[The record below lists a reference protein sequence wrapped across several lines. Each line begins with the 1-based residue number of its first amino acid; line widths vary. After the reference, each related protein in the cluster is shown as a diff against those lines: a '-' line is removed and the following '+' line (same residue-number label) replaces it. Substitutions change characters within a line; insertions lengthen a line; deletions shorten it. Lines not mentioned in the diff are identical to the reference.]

1 MIKGLFD
8 DPAMQSA
15 KMALDGLA
23 LRNQIISRNLANVDT
38 PGYKAQSVD
47 FESVIRRAID
57 RETGLSMDA
66 TQTGHIGK
74 SSGSAASATLIR
86 ARTGGGTRA
95 DGNNVD
101 VDNEL
106 IEMSET
112 GIRFEA
118 VSQQISKKLL
128 LLKSIAASR

>member
-1 MIKGLFD
+1 MINGLFD

-86 ARTGGGTRA
+86 ARAGGSTRA

-112 GIRFEA
+112 GIRYEA
-118 VSQQISKKLL
+118 VSQQVSKKLL

>member
-1 MIKGLFD
+1 MIKGIFD
-8 DPAMQSA
+8 DPTMQAA
-15 KMALDGLA
+15 KMALDGLS
-23 LRNQIISRNLANVDT
+23 LRNQVISRNLANVDT

-57 RETGLSMDA
+57 RETSLTMDA
-66 TQTGHIGK
+66 TQPGHLGK
-74 SSGSAASATLIR
+74 AKSTEAGMLVRGRVGGS
-86 ARTGGGTRA
+86 TRA

-101 VDNEL
+101 IDTEL

-112 GIRFEA
+112 GIRYEA

>member
-1 MIKGLFD
+1 MINRLFD

-57 RETGLSMDA
+57 RETGLTMNA

-74 SSGSAASATLIR
+74 PSSSAASATLIR
-86 ARTGGGTRA
+86 ARSGGSTRA

-112 GIRFEA
+112 GIRYEA